1 MIGTKEGVYRCRTVK
16 RRAEEL
22 SYDPNC
28 TDYLNIKYD
37 EYILKGA
44 KTRQHVS
51 MPRNIESQEIPTR
64 GREFVPR
71 RLYMMPK
78 DYERY
83 GFTQGCRGCAW
94 AQNQIGARAPHSE
107 QCRQRMEGEIGK
119 DEDDIR
125 MKKVQER
132 QDHFAAMKVAEGED
146 KDERVAEPR
155 QVEKEEEGA
164 QDAEVPGD
172 VDMQDD
178 VVRLRKPRQD

>member
-78 DYERY
+78 DYEDTDSPRAAEDA
-83 GFTQGCRGCAW
+83 RGRRIRSEPAHRTASSVDSAW
-94 AQNQIGARAPHSE
+94 RVRSARMRTISE
-107 QCRQRMEGEIGK
+107 
-119 DEDDIR
+119 
-125 MKKVQER
+125 
-132 QDHFAAMKVAEGED
+132 
-146 KDERVAEPR
+146 
-155 QVEKEEEGA
+155 
-164 QDAEVPGD
+164 
-172 VDMQDD
+172 
-178 VVRLRKPRQD
+178 